1 MLHSALI
8 AVTSESSLLL
18 VQRAGPGE
26 GLEAWRLLLDH
37 YESQTR
43 QSKVMKMIQVLGW
56 QFKGG
61 DMQAALEEF
70 DALTRRYQ
78 ETTGK
83 AVDDDSKIGILIKG
97 FGDSALKE
105 HLALYSDRCETYAE
119 FRHELDTLV
128 KARAAFLVGT
138 APMDIGALKGG
149 PKGKKGK
156 GKGAESRQCFT
167 CGKTGHLAANCRSGA
182 PGGGKGGG
190 TAVAAPK
197 AKPSGSCHKC
207 GVVGHYAR
215 DCRASAAKQ
224 AAHKAKTGKGGG
236 QHLVEPEA
244 EAASA
249 SASANL
255 GFISLCSLAAGK
267 KSKGKELG
275 QERRESERMDRND
288 RSIRFRVDSGAC
300 VTVVPKDHPATRG
313 YKVHLDFQTG
323 RTYTTAS
330 KTTVQDEGLKVL
342 QTRRTGGPEGEPQR
356 LKARCAAVQTAL
368 MSVMA
373 MVDSGHTVVFDRLRS
388 FAIHNETGL
397 QKEFKRHEGGWDL
410 HLELEAPELAN
421 AEAVQALAALQADRV
436 KKLLATA
443 PTPQQE
449 EVRVVP
455 GPFGRR

>member
-1 MLHSALI
+1 M
-8 AVTSESSLLL
+8 SESGLLL
-18 VQRAGPGE
+18 AQRAGPGE

-37 YESQTR
+37 FESQTR
-43 QSKVMKMIQVLGW
+43 QSKVMRMIQVLGW

-61 DMQAALEEF
+61 DMQSALEEF

-105 HLALYSDRCETYAE
+105 HLALYSDRCETYAA
-119 FRHELDTLV
+119 FRNELDTLV
-128 KARAAFLVGT
+128 KARAAFLIGP

-156 GKGAESRQCFT
+156 GKGTESRQCFT

-190 TAVAAPK
+190 ATVAAPK
-197 AKPSGSCHKC
+197 AKPTGACHKC
-207 GVVGHYAR
+207 GIVGHYAR

-224 AAHKAKTGKGGG
+224 AAYKAKTGKGGG
-236 QHLVEPEA
+236 QHSVEPEA

-267 KSKGKELG
+267 KSKGKGQG
-275 QERRESERMDRND
+275 QETGENERMDRSD

-300 VTVVPKDHPATRG
+300 VTVVPKNHPATRG
-313 YKVHLDFQTG
+313 YRVHQDGQTG

-330 KTTVQDEGLKVL
+330 KATVRDEGLKVL
-342 QTRRTGGPEGEPQR
+342 QTKRLGGPGGEPQR
-356 LKARCAAVQTAL
+356 LQTRCAAVQTAL
-368 MSVMA
+368 MSVLA
-373 MVDSGHTVVFDRLRS
+373 MVDSGHTVVFDRTRS
-388 FAIHNETGL
+388 FAVLKETGL
-397 QKEFKRHEGGWDL
+397 QKEFTRHEGGWDL

-421 AEAVQALAALQADRV
+421 AEAVQALATLQADKV
-436 KKLLATA
+436 KKLLEVSQAAT
-443 PTPQQE
+443 PTEQE
-449 EVRVVP
+449 ARVVP